1 MLTQADNVGLVG
13 SWESIT
19 SQNTV
24 HTWMYIVLGGN
35 ETPAKV
41 AIRPVYVA
49 QKVKIKIIFYL
60 NFVYTVHH
68 ITFYWPINM
77 HHPM

>member
-1 MLTQADNVGLVG
+1 MWVSRVAGNRLPEEV
-13 SWESIT
+13 
-19 SQNTV
+19 TV

-41 AIRPVYVA
+41 AIRPVHVA
-49 QKVKIKIIFYL
+49 QKVKIKIIFCL

-68 ITFYWPINM
+68 ITFSDQ
-77 HHPM
+77 